1 MIDSSSSHLLA
12 NIIGS
17 SCAIVQNMVALPTML
32 GEKQIQRV
40 FSFCES
46 TEQRRLAQSED
57 LRKLPD
63 GENGAYWTIEK
74 EQSKLRFIKSTQK
87 ILLAASRGH
96 NLKQGECYEAVQM
109 QNEEMTLN
117 QNSRLGEGDPR
128 NLQEE
133 SLSERRNLENKPDTT
148 SLAKEAQF
156 ALSVPSL
163 RHSSQD
169 WKAKARSLFTGAEN
183 PVFLFNDSSQKVLK
197 KAFKG

>member
-74 EQSKLRFIKSTQK
+74 EQSPGSLPSRRMGVPSSKLGVQGDRNVRK

-133 SLSERRNLENKPDTT
+133 SLSERRCRKPSVSVQRQQSKGAKEGIQGLKVSTT
-148 SLAKEAQF
+148 S
-156 ALSVPSL
+156 
-163 RHSSQD
+163 
-169 WKAKARSLFTGAEN
+169 
-183 PVFLFNDSSQKVLK
+183 
-197 KAFKG
+197 KGFPGIV

>member
-46 TEQRRLAQSED
+46 TEQRRLAQSKG

-63 GENGAYWTIEK
+63 GENGAYWTDREGTELAGDVCTAMPLASIIRDASARPLLTMAA
-74 EQSKLRFIKSTQK
+74 EQNMARK

-133 SLSERRNLENKPDTT
+133 SLSERRCRKPSVSVQRQQSKGAKEGIQGLKVSTT
-148 SLAKEAQF
+148 S
-156 ALSVPSL
+156 
-163 RHSSQD
+163 
-169 WKAKARSLFTGAEN
+169 
-183 PVFLFNDSSQKVLK
+183 
-197 KAFKG
+197 KGFPGIV